1 MVSGKITQ
9 GDMTFCEATGV
20 FVRVPIELLKKQP
33 DMARMVEIVESLKD
47 GRSIADLIELDKT
60 RRRWAF
66 AEGAA
71 AEEPLTWDTLRQR
84 GEKLVGD
91 AWKLLTQR

>member
-1 MVSGKITQ
+1 
-9 GDMTFCEATGV
+9 MTFCEATGV

-33 DMARMVEIVESLKD
+33 DMARMVEIVESLKE

-60 RRRWAF
+60 RRRWGF
-66 AEGAA
+66 AEGTTAPVTA
-71 AEEPLTWDTLRQR
+71 DWGEIWQR
-84 GEKLVGD
+84 GEKLLGD